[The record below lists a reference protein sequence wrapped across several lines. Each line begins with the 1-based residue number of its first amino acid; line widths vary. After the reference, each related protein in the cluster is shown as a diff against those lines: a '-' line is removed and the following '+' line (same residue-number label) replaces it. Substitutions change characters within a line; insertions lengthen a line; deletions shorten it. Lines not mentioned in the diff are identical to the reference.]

1 MAVPKR
7 KTSKTRKRK
16 RRTHWKMSAPGLTR
30 CSNCGQAKQ
39 PHSVCSNCGVYAGR
53 EVIKIEEQL

>member
-16 RRTHWKMSAPGLTR
+16 RRTHWKLQAPSL
-30 CSNCGQAKQ
+30 AKCPHCHQ
-39 PHSVCSNCGVYAGR
+39 VKLPHSVCSNCGYYGGR
-53 EVIKIEEQL
+53 EVLKIEEEI